1 VSIGAAG
8 AARPVIAELSVDPPS
23 GLSIPAPTPA
33 GGLIPVDHPPVEP
46 GEIVVA
52 AHAGRTR

>member
-23 GLSIPAPTPA
+23 GLSIPAPA